1 MKIKKYK
8 DFIIERLKLSD
19 DFIKVFSAERTGSD
33 LQNLSGINNKFY
45 NKIKKMDNSLP
56 SFYDTLKIFTELSS
70 IKDVDGVI
78 KFADNKQIRMIKDL
92 DIPNDINLEDAKS
105 SFIKKY
111 CDDKINILKSQG
123 ISIDTNSNLD
133 NIIIN
138 LKDLISKKVERVL
151 SISLDKI
158 ISDNN
163 LNSNNIVYFTH
174 VSLNQNLT
182 IDDIKNQINP
192 QSELRDKL
200 PGTAFDKIKDKWGF
214 YVSIYDEDP
223 KTEYDAFHYI
233 SRATEMR
240 DGKHNLGIDFDK
252 LHKACIYQLTLKPDS
267 LFIDCENLEFRM
279 VNEISKDV
287 YDSIIEWGFDG
298 VYDKNPYTKGGFEYN
313 SVLEI
318 SICNVDS
325 IEKIVKRNDLKLNI
339 IKEILKNDTDRLYFE
354 HLIKDMIKHVDI
366 ITKEVFDVICDYYGK
381 DVILNKTK
389 DILENLNDPFS
400 GLGFKAEDV
409 QKIIDLLR

>member
-1 MKIKKYK
+1 MKIRKYK
-8 DFIIERLKLSD
+8 DFIIERLKLNT
-19 DFIKVFSAERTGSD
+19 DFNKTLSGEHT
-33 LQNLSGINNKFY
+33 NLSGINNKFY

-92 DIPNDINLEDAKS
+92 DLPNDINLEDAKS

-233 SRATEMR
+233 SRATGMR

-298 VYDKNPYTKGGFEYN
+298 VYDKTPYEDSN

-339 IKEILKNDTDRLYFE
+339 IKEILKNDTEKEDFE
-354 HLIKDMIKHVDI
+354 LLIRDMIKHVDI

-381 DVILNKTK
+381 DVILTK
-389 DILENLNDPFS
+389 AKEILENLNDPWM
-400 GLGFKAEDV
+400 GLNFKAEDLSENIP
-409 QKIIDLLR
+409 K

>member
-19 DFIKVFSAERTGSD
+19 DFIKVFSAERTVSD

-45 NKIKKMDNSLP
+45 DKIKKMDNSLP
-56 SFYDTLKIFTELSS
+56 YFYDTLKIFTELSS

-78 KFADNKQIRMIKDL
+78 KFALHMKPPDNMYFRLDL
-92 DIPNDINLEDAKS
+92 PNDINLEDAKS
-105 SFIKKY
+105 YFIKKY
-111 CDDKINILKSQG
+111 CDDKINSLKSQG

-151 SISLDKI
+151 SISLDRI

-182 IDDIKNQINP
+182 IEDIKKQIDP
-192 QSELRDKL
+192 QSELRNKL
-200 PGTAFDKIKDKWGF
+200 PNAEFDKIKDKWGF
-214 YVSIYDEDP
+214 YVSIHDENNE
-223 KTEYDAFHYI
+223 TEYDAFHYI
-233 SRATEMR
+233 SRATELR

-298 VYDKNPYTKGGFEYN
+298 VYDKTPYEDSN

-339 IKEILKNDTDRLYFE
+339 IKEILKNDTEKEHFE
-354 HLIKDMIKHVDI
+354 YIIKDMIKHVDI
-366 ITKEVFDVICDYYGK
+366 ITKEVVDVICDYYGK
-381 DVILNKTK
+381 DVILTK
-389 DILENLNDPFS
+389 AKEILENLNDPWM
-400 GLGFKAEDV
+400 GLNFKAEDV
-409 QKIIDLLR
+409 QNIIDLSR

>member
-19 DFIKVFSAERTGSD
+19 DFIKVFSAERTVSD

-45 NKIKKMDNSLP
+45 DKIKKMDNSLP
-56 SFYDTLKIFTELSS
+56 YFYDTLKIFTELSS

-105 SFIKKY
+105 YFIKKY
-111 CDDKINILKSQG
+111 FDDKIINSLKSQG

-182 IDDIKNQINP
+182 IEDIKNQINP

-200 PGTAFDKIKDKWGF
+200 PGVEFDKIKDKWGF

-233 SRATEMR
+233 SRATEMDNGR
-240 DGKHNLGIDFDK
+240 KAGIDFDK
-252 LHKACIYQLTLKPDS
+252 LHKACIYQLTLKPNS
-267 LFIDCENLEFRM
+267 LFIDCENLEFNM

-298 VYDKNPYTKGGFEYN
+298 VYDKTPYEDSN

-339 IKEILKNDTDRLYFE
+339 IKEILKNDTEKEHFE
-354 HLIKDMIKHVDI
+354 YLIKDMIKHVDI
-366 ITKEVFDVICDYYGK
+366 ITKEVVDVICDYYGK
-381 DVILNKTK
+381 DVILTK
-389 DILENLNDPFS
+389 AKEILENLNDPWM
-400 GLGFKAEDV
+400 GLNFKAEDV
-409 QKIIDLLR
+409 QKIIDLSR

>member
-1 MKIKKYK
+1 MKIEKYK
-8 DFIIERLKLSD
+8 DFIIERLKLNT
-19 DFIKVFSAERTGSD
+19 DFNKTLSGERT
-33 LQNLSGINNKFY
+33 NLSGINNKFY
-45 NKIKKMDNSLP
+45 DKIKKMDNSLP

-78 KFADNKQIRMIKDL
+78 KFADNMYFRLDL
-92 DIPNDINLEDAKS
+92 PNDINLEDAKS
-105 SFIKKY
+105 YFIKKY
-111 CDDKINILKSQG
+111 CDDKINSLKSQG

-182 IDDIKNQINP
+182 IEDIKNQIDP

-200 PGTAFDKIKDKWGF
+200 PGVEFDKIKDKWGF
-214 YVSIYDEDP
+214 YVSIHDENTE
-223 KTEYDAFHYI
+223 TEYDAFHYI

-339 IKEILKNDTDRLYFE
+339 IKEMLKNDTEKEHFE
-354 HLIKDMIKHVDI
+354 WLIKDMIKHVDI

-409 QKIIDLLR
+409 QKIIDLL

>member
-1 MKIKKYK
+1 MKIEKYK
-8 DFIIERLKLSD
+8 DFIIERLKLNT
-19 DFIKVFSAERTGSD
+19 DFNKTLSGERT
-33 LQNLSGINNKFY
+33 NLSGINNKFY
-45 NKIKKMDNSLP
+45 DKIKKMDNSLP

-78 KFADNKQIRMIKDL
+78 KFADNMYFRLDL
-92 DIPNDINLEDAKS
+92 PNDINLEDAKS
-105 SFIKKY
+105 YFIKKY
-111 CDDKINILKSQG
+111 CDDKINSLKSQG

-200 PGTAFDKIKDKWGF
+200 PGVEFDKIKDKWGF
-214 YVSIYDEDP
+214 YVSIHDENTE
-223 KTEYDAFHYI
+223 TEYDAFHYI

-339 IKEILKNDTDRLYFE
+339 IKEMLKNDTEKEHFE
-354 HLIKDMIKHVDI
+354 WLIKDMINHVDV
-366 ITKEVFDVICDYYGK
+366 ITKEVVDVICDYYGK

-409 QKIIDLLR
+409 QKIIDLL

>member
-1 MKIKKYK
+1 MKIEKYK
-8 DFIIERLKLSD
+8 DFIIERLKLNT
-19 DFIKVFSAERTGSD
+19 DFNKTLSGERT
-33 LQNLSGINNKFY
+33 NLSGINNKFY
-45 NKIKKMDNSLP
+45 DKIKKMDNSLP

-78 KFADNKQIRMIKDL
+78 KFADNMYFRLDL
-92 DIPNDINLEDAKS
+92 PNDINLEDAKS
-105 SFIKKY
+105 YFIKKY
-111 CDDKINILKSQG
+111 CDDKINSLKSQG

-200 PGTAFDKIKDKWGF
+200 PGVEFDKIKDKWGF
-214 YVSIYDEDP
+214 YVSIHDENTE
-223 KTEYDAFHYI
+223 TEYDAFHYI

-339 IKEILKNDTDRLYFE
+339 IKEILKNDTEKEHFE
-354 HLIKDMIKHVDI
+354 WLIKDMIKHVDI

-409 QKIIDLLR
+409 QKIIDLL

>member
-1 MKIKKYK
+1 MKIRKYK
-8 DFIIERLKLSD
+8 DFIIERLKLNT
-19 DFIKVFSAERTGSD
+19 DFNKTLSGEHT
-33 LQNLSGINNKFY
+33 NLSGINNKFY

-56 SFYDTLKIFTELSS
+56 YFYDTLKIFTELSS

-78 KFADNKQIRMIKDL
+78 KFADNMYFRLDL
-92 DIPNDINLEDAKS
+92 PNDINLEDAKS
-105 SFIKKY
+105 YFIKKY
-111 CDDKINILKSQG
+111 CDDKINSLKSQG

-240 DGKHNLGIDFDK
+240 NGKSNLGIDFDK

-298 VYDKNPYTKGGFEYN
+298 VYDKTPYEDSN

-339 IKEILKNDTDRLYFE
+339 IKEILKNDTEKEHFE
-354 HLIKDMIKHVDI
+354 WLIRDMIKHVDI

-389 DILENLNDPFS
+389 DILENLNDPFI

-409 QKIIDLLR
+409 QKIIDLSR

>member
-1 MKIKKYK
+1 MKIEKYK
-8 DFIIERLKLSD
+8 DFIIERLKLNT
-19 DFIKVFSAERTGSD
+19 DFNKTLSGERT
-33 LQNLSGINNKFY
+33 NLSGINNKFY
-45 NKIKKMDNSLP
+45 DKIKKMDNSLP

-105 SFIKKY
+105 YFIKKY
-111 CDDKINILKSQG
+111 FDDKIINSLKSQG

-233 SRATEMR
+233 SRATEMDNGR
-240 DGKHNLGIDFDK
+240 KAGIDFDK

-339 IKEILKNDTDRLYFE
+339 IKEILKNDTEKEHFE
-354 HLIKDMIKHVDI
+354 WLIKDMIKHVDI

-409 QKIIDLLR
+409 QKIIDLL

>member
-182 IDDIKNQINP
+182 IEDIKKQIDP
-192 QSELRDKL
+192 QSELRNKL
-200 PGTAFDKIKDKWGF
+200 PNAEFDKIKDKWGF
-214 YVSIYDEDP
+214 YVSIHDENNE
-223 KTEYDAFHYI
+223 TEYDAFHYI
-233 SRATEMR
+233 SRATGMR
-240 DGKHNLGIDFDK
+240 DGKHNSGIDFDK

-339 IKEILKNDTDRLYFE
+339 IKEILKNDTEKEDFE
-354 HLIKDMIKHVDI
+354 LLIRDMIKHVDI

-389 DILENLNDPFS
+389 DILENLNDPFI

-409 QKIIDLLR
+409 QKIIDLSR

>member
-19 DFIKVFSAERTGSD
+19 DFIKVFSAERTLSD

-45 NKIKKMDNSLP
+45 DKIKKMDNSLP
-56 SFYDTLKIFTELSS
+56 YFYDTLKIFTELSS

-78 KFADNKQIRMIKDL
+78 KFADNMYFRLDL
-92 DIPNDINLEDAKS
+92 PNDINLEDAKS
-105 SFIKKY
+105 YFIKKY
-111 CDDKINILKSQG
+111 CDDKINSLKSQG

-240 DGKHNLGIDFDK
+240 NGKSNLGIDFDK

-298 VYDKNPYTKGGFEYN
+298 VYDKTPYEDSN

-339 IKEILKNDTDRLYFE
+339 IKEILKNDTEKEHFE
-354 HLIKDMIKHVDI
+354 WLIKDMIKHVDI
-366 ITKEVFDVICDYYGK
+366 ITKEVVDVICDYYGK
-381 DVILNKTK
+381 DLILTK
-389 DILENLNDPFS
+389 AKEILENLKDPRFRD
-400 GLGFKAEDV
+400 FKAEDV
-409 QKIIDLLR
+409 QKIIDLSR

>member
-1 MKIKKYK
+1 MKIEKYK
-8 DFIIERLKLSD
+8 DFIIERLKLNT
-19 DFIKVFSAERTGSD
+19 DFNKTLSGERT
-33 LQNLSGINNKFY
+33 NLSGINNKFY
-45 NKIKKMDNSLP
+45 DKIKKMDNSLP

-78 KFADNKQIRMIKDL
+78 KFAENKQIRMIQDL

-182 IDDIKNQINP
+182 IEDIKNQIDP

-200 PGTAFDKIKDKWGF
+200 PNTEFDKIKDKWGF
-214 YVSIYDEDP
+214 YVSIHDENTE
-223 KTEYDAFHYI
+223 TEYDAFHYI

-298 VYDKNPYTKGGFEYN
+298 VYDKTPYEDSN

-339 IKEILKNDTDRLYFE
+339 IKEILNNDTEKEHFE
-354 HLIKDMIKHVDI
+354 WLIKDMIKHVDI
-366 ITKEVFDVICDYYGK
+366 ITKEVVDVICDYYGK
-381 DVILNKTK
+381 DVILTKAK

-409 QKIIDLLR
+409 QKIIDLSR

>member
-19 DFIKVFSAERTGSD
+19 DFIKVFSAERTVSD

-45 NKIKKMDNSLP
+45 DKIKKMDNSLP

-78 KFADNKQIRMIKDL
+78 KFADNMYFRLDL
-92 DIPNDINLEDAKS
+92 PNDINLEDAKS
-105 SFIKKY
+105 YFIKKY
-111 CDDKINILKSQG
+111 CDDKINSLKSQG

-267 LFIDCENLEFRM
+267 LFIDCENLEFNM

-298 VYDKNPYTKGGFEYN
+298 VYDKTPYEDSN

-339 IKEILKNDTDRLYFE
+339 IKEILKNDTEKEHFE
-354 HLIKDMIKHVDI
+354 WLIKDMIKHVDI

-409 QKIIDLLR
+409 QKIIDLSR

>member
-19 DFIKVFSAERTGSD
+19 DFIKVFSVERTLSD

-45 NKIKKMDNSLP
+45 DKIKKMDNSLLY
-56 SFYDTLKIFTELSS
+56 FYDTLKIFTELSS
-70 IKDVDGVI
+70 IKDVAGVI
-78 KFADNKQIRMIKDL
+78 KFADNMYFRLDL
-92 DIPNDINLEDAKS
+92 PNDINLEDAKS
-105 SFIKKY
+105 YFIKKY
-111 CDDKINILKSQG
+111 CDDKINSLKSQG

-182 IDDIKNQINP
+182 IEDIKNQIDP
-192 QSELRDKL
+192 QSELRNKL
-200 PGTAFDKIKDKWGF
+200 PNAEFDKIKDKWGF
-214 YVSIYDEDP
+214 YVSIHDENNE
-223 KTEYDAFHYI
+223 TEYDAFHYI
-233 SRATEMR
+233 SRATGMR

-298 VYDKNPYTKGGFEYN
+298 VYDKTPYEDSN

-366 ITKEVFDVICDYYGK
+366 ITKEVVDVICDYYGK
-381 DVILNKTK
+381 DVILTKAK

-409 QKIIDLLR
+409 QKIIDLLYR

>member
-1 MKIKKYK
+1 MKIEKYK
-8 DFIIERLKLSD
+8 DFIIERLKLNT
-19 DFIKVFSAERTGSD
+19 DFNKTLSGERT
-33 LQNLSGINNKFY
+33 NLSGINNKFY
-45 NKIKKMDNSLP
+45 DKIKKMDNSLP
-56 SFYDTLKIFTELSS
+56 YFYDTLKIFTELSS

-111 CDDKINILKSQG
+111 CDDKINSLKSQG

-240 DGKHNLGIDFDK
+240 NGKSNLGIDFDK

-298 VYDKNPYTKGGFEYN
+298 VYDKTPYEDSN

-325 IEKIVKRNDLKLNI
+325 IENIVKRNDLKLNI
-339 IKEILKNDTDRLYFE
+339 IKEILKSDTEKEHFE
-354 HLIKDMIKHVDI
+354 WLIKDMIKHVDI

-409 QKIIDLLR
+409 QKIIDLSR

>member
-1 MKIKKYK
+1 MKIEKYK
-8 DFIIERLKLSD
+8 DFIIERLKLNT
-19 DFIKVFSAERTGSD
+19 DFNKTLSGERT
-33 LQNLSGINNKFY
+33 NLSGINNKFY
-45 NKIKKMDNSLP
+45 DKIKKMDNSLP

-78 KFADNKQIRMIKDL
+78 KFADNMYFRLDL
-92 DIPNDINLEDAKS
+92 PNDINLEDAKS
-105 SFIKKY
+105 YFIKKY
-111 CDDKINILKSQG
+111 CDDKINSLKSQG

-182 IDDIKNQINP
+182 IEDIKNQIDP

-200 PGTAFDKIKDKWGF
+200 PGVEFDKIKDKWGF
-214 YVSIYDEDP
+214 YVSIHDENTE
-223 KTEYDAFHYI
+223 TEYDAFHYI

-298 VYDKNPYTKGGFEYN
+298 VYDKTPYEDSN

-366 ITKEVFDVICDYYGK
+366 ITKEVVDVICDYYGK
-381 DVILNKTK
+381 DVILTK
-389 DILENLNDPFS
+389 AKEILENLNDPWM
-400 GLGFKAEDV
+400 GLNFKAEDV
-409 QKIIDLLR
+409 QKIIDLSR

>member
-1 MKIKKYK
+1 MKIEKYK
-8 DFIIERLKLSD
+8 DFIIERLKLNT
-19 DFIKVFSAERTGSD
+19 DFNKTLSGERT
-33 LQNLSGINNKFY
+33 NLSGINNKFY
-45 NKIKKMDNSLP
+45 DKIKKMDNSLP

-78 KFADNKQIRMIKDL
+78 KFADNMYFRLDL
-92 DIPNDINLEDAKS
+92 PNDINLEDAKS
-105 SFIKKY
+105 YFIKKY
-111 CDDKINILKSQG
+111 CDDRINSLKSQG

-200 PGTAFDKIKDKWGF
+200 PGVEFDKIKDKWGF
-214 YVSIYDEDP
+214 YVSIHDENTE
-223 KTEYDAFHYI
+223 TEYDAFHYI

-339 IKEILKNDTDRLYFE
+339 IKEMLKNDTEKEHFE
-354 HLIKDMIKHVDI
+354 WIIKDMIKHVDI

-409 QKIIDLLR
+409 QKIIDLL

>member
-19 DFIKVFSAERTGSD
+19 DFIKVFSAERTLSD

-45 NKIKKMDNSLP
+45 DKIRIEGDNSLLY
-56 SFYDTLKIFTELSS
+56 FYDTLKIFTELSS

-78 KFADNKQIRMIKDL
+78 KFADNMYFRLDL
-92 DIPNDINLEDAKS
+92 PNDINLEDAKS
-105 SFIKKY
+105 YFIKKY
-111 CDDKINILKSQG
+111 CDDKINSLKSQG

-182 IDDIKNQINP
+182 IEDIKKQIDP

-200 PGTAFDKIKDKWGF
+200 PNAEFDKIKDKWGF
-214 YVSIYDEDP
+214 YVSIHDENNE
-223 KTEYDAFHYI
+223 TEYDAFHYI

-240 DGKHNLGIDFDK
+240 DGKNNLGIDFDK

-298 VYDKNPYTKGGFEYN
+298 VYDKTPYEDSN

-381 DVILNKTK
+381 DVILTK
-389 DILENLNDPFS
+389 AKEILENLNDPWM
-400 GLGFKAEDV
+400 GLNFKAEDV
-409 QKIIDLLR
+409 QKIIDLSR

>member
-1 MKIKKYK
+1 MKIEKYK
-8 DFIIERLKLSD
+8 DFIIERLKLNT
-19 DFIKVFSAERTGSD
+19 DFNKTLSGERT
-33 LQNLSGINNKFY
+33 NLSGINNKFY
-45 NKIKKMDNSLP
+45 DKIKKMDNSLP

-78 KFADNKQIRMIKDL
+78 KFADNMYFRLDL
-92 DIPNDINLEDAKS
+92 PNDINLEDAKS
-105 SFIKKY
+105 YFIKKY
-111 CDDKINILKSQG
+111 CDDKINSLKSQG

-182 IDDIKNQINP
+182 IEDIKNQIDP

-200 PGTAFDKIKDKWGF
+200 PGVEFDKIKDKWGF
-214 YVSIYDEDP
+214 YVSIHDENTE
-223 KTEYDAFHYI
+223 TEYDAFHYI

-339 IKEILKNDTDRLYFE
+339 IKEILKNDTEKEHFE
-354 HLIKDMIKHVDI
+354 WLIKDMIKHVDI

-409 QKIIDLLR
+409 QKIIDLL

>member
-19 DFIKVFSAERTGSD
+19 DFIKVFSSERTVSD

-45 NKIKKMDNSLP
+45 DKIKKMDNSLP
-56 SFYDTLKIFTELSS
+56 YFYDTLKIFTELSS

-78 KFADNKQIRMIKDL
+78 KFALHMKPPDNMYFRLDL
-92 DIPNDINLEDAKS
+92 PNDINLEDAKS
-105 SFIKKY
+105 YFIKKY
-111 CDDKINILKSQG
+111 CDDKINSLKSQG

-240 DGKHNLGIDFDK
+240 NGKSNLGIDFDK

-298 VYDKNPYTKGGFEYN
+298 VYDKTPYEDSN

-339 IKEILKNDTDRLYFE
+339 IKEILKNDTEKEHFE
-354 HLIKDMIKHVDI
+354 YIIKDMIKHVDI
-366 ITKEVFDVICDYYGK
+366 ITKEVVDVICDYYGK
-381 DVILNKTK
+381 DVILTK
-389 DILENLNDPFS
+389 AKEILENLNDPWM
-400 GLGFKAEDV
+400 GLNFKAEDV
-409 QKIIDLLR
+409 QNIIDLSR

>member
-19 DFIKVFSAERTGSD
+19 DFIKVFSVERTLSD

-45 NKIKKMDNSLP
+45 DKIRIEGDNSLLY
-56 SFYDTLKIFTELSS
+56 FYDTLKIFTELSS

-78 KFADNKQIRMIKDL
+78 KFADNMYFRLDL
-92 DIPNDINLEDAKS
+92 PNDINLEDAKS
-105 SFIKKY
+105 YFIKKY
-111 CDDKINILKSQG
+111 CDDKINSLKSQG

-151 SISLDKI
+151 SISLDRI

-182 IDDIKNQINP
+182 IEDIKKQIDP
-192 QSELRDKL
+192 QSELRNKL
-200 PGTAFDKIKDKWGF
+200 PNAEFDKIKDKWGF
-214 YVSIYDEDP
+214 YVSIHDENNE
-223 KTEYDAFHYI
+223 TEYDAFHYI
-233 SRATEMR
+233 SRATGMR

-298 VYDKNPYTKGGFEYN
+298 VYDKTPYEDSN

-366 ITKEVFDVICDYYGK
+366 ITKEVVDVICDYYGK
-381 DVILNKTK
+381 DVILTK
-389 DILENLNDPFS
+389 AKEILENLNDPWM
-400 GLGFKAEDV
+400 GLNFKAEDV
-409 QKIIDLLR
+409 QKIIDLSR